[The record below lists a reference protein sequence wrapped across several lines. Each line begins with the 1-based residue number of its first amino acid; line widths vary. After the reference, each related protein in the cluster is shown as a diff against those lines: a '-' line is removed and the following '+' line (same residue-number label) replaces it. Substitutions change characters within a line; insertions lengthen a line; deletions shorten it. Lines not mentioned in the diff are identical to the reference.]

1 MNKICRMTCIFLS
14 VIIMLSAAFDTTF
27 GVSAANVAYYLD
39 DYDVNIHEDAST
51 SSKSLG
57 KLSYV
62 WLTKNGE
69 KKGTDGYVWFNVTY
83 GDITGYIRSDFIKEI
98 TVQTDTSFEAQ
109 LAAFPESYRSYL
121 RELHA
126 VYPNWKFY
134 ADNINMTLDKAV
146 SLELVRKVTDLKS
159 LSWRSMDLGSY
170 DWGDGDTGKW
180 VSLEKGR
187 WYYVSRE
194 VIKYYMDPRNFL
206 NASYI
211 YIFMQQN
218 YDPVRQTE
226 EGLRKVIS
234 GTFLEK
240 GYGGENDAYV
250 KDIMAAASSSKVN
263 PYILAGTIIQEQGV
277 NGTSDLIS
285 GNYSGYEGY
294 YNFFNISANGENPTL
309 NGLKYAKDKGWN
321 TRSKAIAGGAQ
332 FCGNSYVSTGQ
343 NTYFYMNYNIK
354 EPDRIWHQYATAVH
368 DSASKG
374 YNVSKTYADLKTAE
388 LDFLIPVYK
397 DMPSSV
403 SEIPPKNDKLNNY
416 YFNSI
421 SVSGLTPSFDR
432 FTYSYDLKV
441 SGDTTVS
448 ITVPSGASYTG
459 AANYKLKKGSNRI
472 TLSVKSQT
480 GYTNGYVIDVEA
492 DKDCVLYVD
501 TSGKTPAVI
510 CGDTNDDG
518 KINGRDLANVQMHI
532 LGVKLLSGNGFS
544 GGDTN
549 GDGKINGRDLAN
561 VQMHILGVKLL
572 G

>member
-1 MNKICRMTCIFLS
+1 MSKICRPACIFLS
-14 VIIMLSAAFDTTF
+14 VIIMLSVAFGSTF
-27 GVSAANVAYYLD
+27 RVSAANVAYYLD
-39 DYDVNIHEDAST
+39 AFDVNIREDAST

-83 GDITGYIRSDFIKEI
+83 GNITGYIRSDFIKEI

-109 LAAFPESYRSYL
+109 LAAFPESYRNYL

-134 ADNINMTLDKAV
+134 ADNIDMTLDEAAN
-146 SLELVRKVTDLKS
+146 LELVRKVTDNTS

-170 DWGDGDTGKW
+170 DWGTGKW
-180 VSLEKGR
+180 ATTEKGR

-206 NASYI
+206 NANYI
-211 YIFMQQN
+211 YTFLQQS
-218 YDPVRQTE
+218 YDPVHQTE
-226 EGLRKVIS
+226 EGLKKIIA

-240 GYGGENDAYV
+240 GYGGDKDAYV
-250 KDIMAAASSSKVN
+250 KDIMAAARSSGVN
-263 PYILAGTIIQEQGV
+263 PYNLAGTIIQEQGV
-277 NGTSDLIS
+277 NGTSGLIS
-285 GNYSGYEGY
+285 GTYSGYEGY
-294 YNFFNISANGENPTL
+294 YNFFNVGANGENPTI
-309 NGLKYAKDKGWN
+309 NGLERAKLEGWN
-321 TRSKAIAGGAQ
+321 TRSKAIIGGAE
-332 FCGNSYVSTGQ
+332 FCGNKYLKAGQ
-343 NTYFYMNYNIK
+343 STYFYMNYNIK
-354 EPDRIWHQYATAVH
+354 NPDKIWHQYATAVH
-368 DSASKG
+368 DASSKG
-374 YNVSKTYADLKTAE
+374 YNLSKNYAELKTAE

-397 DMPSSV
+397 NMSSSV
-403 SEIPPKNDKLNNY
+403 SALPAKSDKLNNY

-421 SVSGLTPSFDR
+421 TVAGLTPSFNR

-459 AANYKLKKGSNRI
+459 AANYKLKKGNNRI

-501 TSGKTPAVI
+501 TSGKLSAVI
-510 CGDTNDDG
+510 C
-518 KINGRDLANVQMHI
+518 
-532 LGVKLLSGNGFS
+532 
-544 GGDTN
+544 GDTN

-572 G
+572 SDDGFTGGDTNNDGKINGRDLANVQMHILGVKLLN